1 MLPDTLIELLRW
13 LPVVGCILLFIYRK
27 RLQRWGTARAD
38 KSDPMR
44 DAAVLI
50 AYGRTQ
56 QAIELLEAAIKR
68 WPDRTDI
75 EQKLAQ
81 LKKSP

>member
-1 MLPDTLIELLRW
+1 MLTDTLIEVLRW
-13 LPVVGCILLFIYRK
+13 LPVVGCVLLLIYRK
-27 RLQRWGTARAD
+27 HLQRWGTARVD
-38 KSDPMR
+38 KSDPMK

-56 QAIELLEAAIKR
+56 QAIELLEAATKR

>member
-1 MLPDTLIELLRW
+1 MLTDTLIEVLRW
-13 LPVVGCILLFIYRK
+13 LPVVGCVLLLIYRK
-27 RLQRWGTARAD
+27 RLQRRGIARAD
-38 KSDPMR
+38 KSDPMK

-56 QAIELLEAAIKR
+56 QAIELLEAGLKR

-75 EQKLAQ
+75 VQKLAH
-81 LKKSP
+81 LKGQQ